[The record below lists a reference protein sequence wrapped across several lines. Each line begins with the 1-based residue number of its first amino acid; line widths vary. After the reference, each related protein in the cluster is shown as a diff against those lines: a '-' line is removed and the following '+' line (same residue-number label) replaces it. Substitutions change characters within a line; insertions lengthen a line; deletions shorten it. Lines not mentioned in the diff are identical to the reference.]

1 MKTSLSKRKD
11 SFFWALLNH
20 KNGRA
25 ERSSATLDNGPVEE
39 LIGIPGL
46 TLQGDFH
53 FIVMKQNFLVTRSH
67 ATREKKAD
75 SVEFIQTH
83 LYELFFGLLVAG
95 VCNLVS
101 DVLHKVYLPL
111 LLLRLKIRISTQN
124 YYNTER

>member
-11 SFFWALLNH
+11 SFFGALLNH

-67 ATREKKAD
+67 ATGKKKAD
-75 SVEFIQTH
+75 SVKFVQTH

-101 DVLHKVYLPL
+101 DVLHRVVPTFIIITSKNKDIDAKL
-111 LLLRLKIRISTQN
+111 L
-124 YYNTER
+124 